1 MLRTVVIYRSTSGF
15 TKRYAEWIAEE
26 LKADLFEART
36 IDASNLADYD
46 LIVFGG
52 SLHAVGINGIK
63 LVKENLTQL
72 INKKIIVFAV
82 GASPPK
88 ENITEE
94 IATKNF
100 SVEQQK
106 NIKLFYLRGGFCFD
120 KLDFSKKIV
129 MTLFRVR
136 LSLKK
141 NKTPDEKGMLAAYS
155 KPIDCTRKENIK
167 AIVEYAQS
175 IVR

>member
-1 MLRTVVIYRSTSGF
+1 LPQTIVVYKSTSGF
-15 TKRYAEWIAEE
+15 TRKYAEWIAEE
-26 LKADLFEART
+26 LKADLFDARKIEAQK
-36 IDASNLADYD
+36 LADYD

-63 LVKENLTQL
+63 ILKENFTRLAD
-72 INKKIIVFAV
+72 KKIIVFAV

-88 ENITEE
+88 ENITDE
-94 IATKNF
+94 IVNRNF

-106 NIKLFYLRGGFCFD
+106 SLKLFYLRGGFCFD
-120 KLDFSKKIV
+120 KLDFSNKIV
-129 MTLFRVR
+129 MTLFKVR

-141 NKTPDEKGMLAAYS
+141 NKTPDEKGMLTAYS
-155 KPIDCTRKENIK
+155 RPIDCTKKENIK